1 MTLSS
6 LISNF
11 HFLPSWDLLII
22 VVFAAAAFLYGLSL
36 GRGRLVMLLLAT
48 YFSFVVLEFAP
59 WNIISPYLGLKTSSP
74 SPTFEIFCF
83 LALLLLFFFL
93 MPGSI
98 LTIKKRGRANWLQ
111 ILILAILQIGLL
123 VSIILSLLPTKVLP
137 DLSVLVK
144 KIFFGPVPSFAWKTI
159 PLLALV
165 LLRKKRAEMD

>member
-1 MTLSS
+1 MTPSS

-11 HFLPSWDLLII
+11 HFLPSWDLLIL

-48 YFSFVVLEFAP
+48 YFSFIVVEFAP
-59 WNIISPYLGLKTSSP
+59 WNIISPYLGLKNGLP

-83 LALLLLFFFL
+83 LALLLFFFFL

-98 LTIKKRGRANWLQ
+98 LTIKKRGRAIWLQ

-123 VSIILSLLPTKVLP
+123 ASIILSFLPAKVLP
-137 DLSVLVK
+137 DLHILVK
-144 KIFFGPVPSFAWKTI
+144 KFFLGPVPSFVWKTI

-165 LLRKKRAEMD
+165 LLRRKRAEMD